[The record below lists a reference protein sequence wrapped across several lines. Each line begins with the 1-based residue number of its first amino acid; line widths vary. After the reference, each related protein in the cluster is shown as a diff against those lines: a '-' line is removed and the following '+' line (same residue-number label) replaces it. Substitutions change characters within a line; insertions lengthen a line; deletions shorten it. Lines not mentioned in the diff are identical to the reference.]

1 MITNPYKILGVPDG
15 ASEEECTRAYKKL
28 AKKYHPDLNPN
39 DKKAAEKM
47 AEINAAYDQIKNGGS
62 TSSAYEPRGYGRQ
75 RYGGAES
82 SAPDYLSSAARFI
95 KSGQYRQ
102 ALNLLNNI
110 EDRDGRWYYLS
121 ALANMSLGNRAVAED
136 HIRTAYAKDP
146 SNSEYRQAYES
157 ITQGINPLEYNPFS
171 SFFDFSDFTQYENNE
186 NYHREYS
193 SGRRPRSCLGRILR
207 IILIIIVIR
216 LVLRLIFSVS
226 DGRLNYRN
234 YRQSNPS
241 YSYSQQ
247 YDYTQ
252 DSADILG
259 EDNGERQDM

>member
-1 MITNPYKILGVPDG
+1 MTVMIVLCTAFAGCTEDSLSSGSVPGPAASKIINSRANAVPGGLIIKLDSRSSG
-15 ASEEECTRAYKKL
+15 QVASMTR
-28 AKKYHPDLNPN
+28 
-39 DKKAAEKM
+39 
-47 AEINAAYDQIKNGGS
+47 
-62 TSSAYEPRGYGRQ
+62 
-75 RYGGAES
+75 GGAVPADSGFMTRKEIR
-82 SAPDYLSSAARFI
+82 AAGATGMHRLFPSYDERTEMLVR
-95 KSGQYRQ
+95 KYG
-102 ALNLLNNI
+102 L
-110 EDRDGRWYYLS
+110 DRWYYLS

-157 ITQGINPLEYNPFS
+157 ITQGINPLDYNPFS